1 MLQPTSRSFFLCTV
15 PYFFSSDLK
24 LTHMHALLAVFILH
38 ASALYTLWHQR
49 ECMIGLLYP
58 FQCSYNSTLEQT
70 IQYMKSLQQQNQ
82 ALTGGPSP
90 PAAAAMNPVVQQPL
104 YVPPGPPAT
113 LAPTVVLGP
122 PPMVPL
128 VPKLTLPH
136 YHYPAPTM
144 VMMVAA
150 PRPLYQ
156 TTPTPRFAPTACSP
170 ARGSRS
176 SMRGKS
182 KRS

>member
-1 MLQPTSRSFFLCTV
+1 
-15 PYFFSSDLK
+15 
-24 LTHMHALLAVFILH
+24 MHAL
-38 ASALYTLWHQR
+38 ALYTLWYQR

-70 IQYMKSLQQQNQ
+70 IQYMMSLQQQNQ

-90 PAAAAMNPVVQQPL
+90 PAAAAALNPAVQPM
-104 YVPPGPPAT
+104 YVPPGPPTT

-128 VPKLTLPH
+128 VPVFPLHH

-144 VMMVAA
+144 VMMAAA

-156 TTPTPRFAPTACSP
+156 ATPTPRFAPTEPRKKKGLHRQHAALRGDRAAAC
-170 ARGSRS
+170 A
-176 SMRGKS
+176 GKS
-182 KRS
+182 KRI

>member
-1 MLQPTSRSFFLCTV
+1 
-15 PYFFSSDLK
+15 
-24 LTHMHALLAVFILH
+24 
-38 ASALYTLWHQR
+38 
-49 ECMIGLLYP
+49 MIGLLYP

-70 IQYMKSLQQQNQ
+70 IQYMMSLQQQNQ

-90 PAAAAMNPVVQQPL
+90 PAAAAALNPAVQPM
-104 YVPPGPPAT
+104 YVPPGPPTT

-128 VPKLTLPH
+128 VPVFPLHH

-144 VMMVAA
+144 VMMAAA

-156 TTPTPRFAPTACSP
+156 ATPTPRFAPTEPRKKKGLHRQHAALRGDRAAAC
-170 ARGSRS
+170 A
-176 SMRGKS
+176 GKS
-182 KRS
+182 KRI